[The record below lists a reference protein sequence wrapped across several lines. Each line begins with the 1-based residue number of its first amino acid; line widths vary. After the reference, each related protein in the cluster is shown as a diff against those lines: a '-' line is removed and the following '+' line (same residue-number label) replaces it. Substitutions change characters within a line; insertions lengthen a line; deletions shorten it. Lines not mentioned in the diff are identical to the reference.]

1 MIIQRETHIKSPKKI
16 SRHEVKQKPKKL
28 IVKQKKIKVEPT
40 NPRAIVTLTRLQ
52 ILQRKK
58 KMKMISRINIVGGAG
73 VP

>member
-40 NPRAIVTLTRLQ
+40 NPRAIVTLKGNYTGTLVADY
-52 ILQRKK
+52 IITEAT
-58 KMKMISRINIVGGAG
+58 MV
-73 VP
+73 